1 MLVNIVE
8 GQSRLGFDKG
18 ADLRLTNLKKRLWMI
33 AEKRAKCII
42 YIDHLDHSL
51 PLVGM
56 PSESSMEVNDLES

>member
-18 ADLRLTNLKKRLWMI
+18 TDLRLTNLKERLWMI

-42 YIDHLDHSL
+42 YIDHSL

-56 PSESSMEVNDLES
+56 SSESSMEVNDLES